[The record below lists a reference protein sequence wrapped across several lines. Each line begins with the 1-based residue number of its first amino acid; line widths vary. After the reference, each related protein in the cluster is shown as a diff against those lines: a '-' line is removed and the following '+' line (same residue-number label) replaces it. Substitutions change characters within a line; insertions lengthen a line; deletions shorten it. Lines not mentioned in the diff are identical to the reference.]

1 MSSLKRKGSYSY
13 LPVDDESETDEQILQ
28 KLDNSYSRTK
38 WTDRICFLI
47 NYTSLIITLLY
58 NAYWIYNFQKI
69 LPNINEDQTKN
80 CPAVMNWNNYYS
92 TWVIISVIKAVFLLL
107 FAPMGVGSEFDCN
120 FFLLAIKML
129 SSVIPC
135 VCFIL
140 FIPYY
145 GPNTFNKINE
155 GECFKLY
162 ENLTAFY
169 QWEKTYFIFILI
181 VINLPVIGGLGMA
194 LKEYIKCLKEKNE

>member
-1 MSSLKRKGSYSY
+1 MRSLKRKGSYVY
-13 LPVDDESETDEQILQ
+13 LPNNDNETENQIL
-28 KLDNSYSRTK
+28 KRLDSSYSKTK

-47 NYTSLIITLLY
+47 NYCSLIITLVY
-58 NAYWIYNFQKI
+58 NSYWIYIFQNI
-69 LPNINEDQTKN
+69 IPNIQEDQTKN
-80 CPAVMNWNNYYS
+80 CPVVMNWNNYYS
-92 TWVIISVIKAVFLLL
+92 TWVIVSLIKAVFLLL

-140 FIPYY
+140 MIPYH
-145 GPNTFNKINE
+145 GVNIFNKITE

-162 ENLTAFY
+162 ENLTLFY
-169 QWEKTYFIFILI
+169 QWEKTYFILLYFNVRLSTKRGI
-181 VINLPVIGGLGMA
+181 
-194 LKEYIKCLKEKNE
+194 